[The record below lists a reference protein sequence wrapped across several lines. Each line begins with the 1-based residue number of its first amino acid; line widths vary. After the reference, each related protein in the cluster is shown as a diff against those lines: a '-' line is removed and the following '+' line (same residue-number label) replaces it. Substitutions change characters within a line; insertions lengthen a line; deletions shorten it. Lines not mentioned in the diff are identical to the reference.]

1 MEGSRVRVG
10 VTGSGAGPFLF
21 EGIVGSIPRDLSTA
35 MEWNGG

>member
-10 VTGSGAGPFLF
+10 VTGLGVGCFLF
-21 EGIVGSIPRDLSTA
+21 EGTVGSVPRDLSTA